1 MSRSF
6 RHAAVAAL
14 AVVQA
19 ATLPAAGCAQTSAQ
33 RGDLPPEVV
42 AGALVYLCVQSH
54 LPAAERQPSEIVLEP
69 QARSLTV
76 SGQLNGTGGY
86 FSYSIAN
93 GESFYA
99 RQEPG
104 ATVMQ
109 VEAALS
115 VANPLRGREPTLNA
129 PDRTVTAMRPETK
142 ARIDGIARCVGLDP
156 DYVPGGLRI

>member
-1 MSRSF
+1 MSKSF
-6 RHAAVAAL
+6 RRAAVAAL

-19 ATLPAAGCAQTSAQ
+19 ALPVAGSAQ
-33 RGDLPPEVV
+33 VTEQRSEVPPEVV

-69 QARSLTV
+69 EQRSLTV
-76 SGQLNGTGGY
+76 TGQLNGTAGF

-104 ATVMQ
+104 VAVMQ
-109 VEAALS
+109 VEANLS
-115 VANPLRGREPTLNA
+115 VANPLRGREGTLNA
-129 PDRTVTAMRPETK
+129 PDMTVTAMRPDTK
-142 ARIDGIARCVGLDP
+142 ARINGIARCVGLDP
-156 DYVPGGLRI
+156 DYVPGGQRV

>member
-19 ATLPAAGCAQTSAQ
+19 ALPLASKAQVPES
-33 RGDLPPEVV
+33 RSDVPPEVV

-109 VEAALS
+109 VEAGLS
-115 VANPLRGREPTLNA
+115 VANPLRGRESTLNA
-129 PDRTVTAMRPETK
+129 QDRTVTAMRPETK

-156 DYVPGGLRI
+156 DYVPGGQRI